1 LSNAGIAVRVLML
14 TNHHQPARQ
23 ALCVAAVFVTA
34 AILAATGLQA
44 PASLAEGRQLFYNA
58 QYREAAEMSLEFLP
72 SSPDEELARDELRS
86 SALLFQLRR
95 LLEPANQHKP
105 GTAVSFDRCVGC
117 ADLVTAF
124 MTNTAHGQQ
133 LARTRLQAS
142 PTDETAL
149 FFLGKFDLN
158 YVWLQLGPLHRKTG
172 WNEYWEARRSLDAV
186 LKMNPQHVRA
196 RVARAWIDYIV
207 DTKIPWGTKWVLG
220 GGDKKKAL
228 AALRE
233 AAGADADF
241 FAHAEAVFG
250 LWEML
255 VRERRAPEATDVA
268 ERLATMFPANPELAT
283 FLEARRR

>member
-1 LSNAGIAVRVLML
+1 MAVRVLMV
-14 TNHHQPARQ
+14 TNHHRPARQ
-23 ALCVAAVFVTA
+23 HALCVAAVFVSA
-34 AILAATGLQA
+34 ATVMAGTGLQA
-44 PASLAEGRQLFYNA
+44 TASLAEGTQLFYNA

-72 SSPDEELARDELRS
+72 SSPDEELARDELRA

-95 LLEPANQHKP
+95 LLEPANKQKA
-105 GTAVSFDRCVGC
+105 GKAVSFDRCVSC

-133 LARTRLQAS
+133 LARTRLRAN
-142 PTDETAL
+142 PTDEVAL
-149 FFLGKFDLN
+149 FFLGKLDLN

-220 GGDKKKAL
+220 GGDRKKAL
-228 AALRE
+228 GTLRE

-250 LWEML
+250 LWDML
-255 VRERRAPEATDVA
+255 VRERHVPEALEVA
-268 ERLATMFPANPELAT
+268 EQLATMFPANPEVAT
-283 FLEARRR
+283 FLEARRQ

>member
-1 LSNAGIAVRVLML
+1 ML
-14 TNHHQPARQ
+14 TTHDRPARQ
-23 ALCVAAVFVTA
+23 ASCVAAILVTVA
-34 AILAATGLQA
+34 AVLAGTGLQA
-44 PASLAEGRQLFYNA
+44 TASLAEGTQLFYNA
-58 QYREAAEMSLEFLP
+58 QYREAAEMSLAFLP

-95 LLEPANQHKP
+95 LLEPADRQKP
-105 GTAVSFDRCVGC
+105 GTALSFDRCVAC

-124 MTNTAHGQQ
+124 MTNTVHGQQ

-142 PTDETAL
+142 PADETAL
-149 FFLGKFDLN
+149 FFLGKLDLN

-172 WNEYWEARRSLDAV
+172 WSEYWEARRSLDAV

-220 GGDKKKAL
+220 GGDRKKAL
-228 AALRE
+228 AALRD

-255 VRERRAPEATDVA
+255 VRERRVPEATDVA